1 MEELAADIMQFIGM
15 SRLTHKPKIQILHI
29 AGITCLIMK
38 FQLLQK
44 MLYVLQKQAY
54 CFMRELKGGELDE
67 NLVLY
72 HIVSKLTKN
81 IL

>member
-29 AGITCLIMK
+29 AGITYLIMK

-54 CFMRELKGGELDE
+54 YFMRELKGELDE

>member
-29 AGITCLIMK
+29 AGITYLIMK

-54 CFMRELKGGELDE
+54 CFMRELKDELDE

-72 HIVSKLTKN
+72 HTVSKLTKN

>member
-29 AGITCLIMK
+29 AGITYLIMK

-44 MLYVLQKQAY
+44 TLYVLQKQAY
-54 CFMRELKGGELDE
+54 CFMRELKGELDE